1 MSTAARTASTHA
13 ARPAALSGRTRI
25 KICGIT
31 RWEDA
36 RAAVDAGADA
46 LGFVF
51 WPGSCRYIA
60 PEAAAEIVRR
70 VPAFVQ
76 TVGLFVQAQP
86 LDVARAVQTSAVQVI
101 QCHGGESAAHCEL
114 AAAAANRPW
123 MRAFGVGE
131 GSPEGAGADALLH
144 SLQPFR
150 GASAWLF
157 DTASAGHG
165 GSGIPFDWQIL
176 HQCAARLN
184 AHPDSAPPLVLS
196 GGLSAQNVAGAIEL
210 LRPTGRLYAVDV
222 SSGVEVLDPDGKPR
236 KGLKDPARIR
246 AFIEQVSKA
255 DARITGQS

>member
-1 MSTAARTASTHA
+1 MSTATPSIV
-13 ARPAALSGRTRI
+13 PARTRI

-51 WPGSCRYIA
+51 WPGSARYIA
-60 PEAAAEIVRR
+60 PAAAAEIVRR

-86 LDVARAVQTSAVQVI
+86 LEVARAVQASSVQTI
-101 QCHGGESAAHCEL
+101 QCHGSESAAQCEL

-123 MRAFGVGE
+123 MRAFGVGQ
-131 GSPEGAGADALLH
+131 SSAEGASADALLH
-144 SLQPFR
+144 SVQAFR

-165 GSGIPFDWQIL
+165 GSGTPFDWQVL

-184 AHPDSAPPLVLS
+184 ANPDTAPPLVLS

-210 LRPTGRLYAVDV
+210 LRPTERLFAVDV
-222 SSGVEVLDPDGKPR
+222 SSGVEALDADGKPR

-246 AFIEQVSKA
+246 AFIDEVVKA
-255 DARITGQS
+255 DARSSI